1 LWFTDRRLNDVQ
13 AHTLDQIYNYE
24 VEENA
29 LVLGV
34 QANLWTEHIMYED
47 RLDYMAFPRLLALA
61 ELAWTKTENM
71 NYDNFLMRLDK
82 EYRYLDKMGIYY
94 YDVRIRITILN
105 RLIRIRYHEYGYD

>member
-1 LWFTDRRLNDVQ
+1 MWFTDRRLNDVK

-94 YDVRIRITILN
+94 YDVRN
-105 RLIRIRYHEYGYD
+105 QDNHPEPPYKN